1 MGIIAMGRT
10 RNKQSIIASVADK
23 TGMEEVKARDAVNA
37 ALEIITQT
45 VGRGEAVHVVG
56 FGRFETYERQARA
69 GSHPRTHAP
78 MQISAARLP
87 VFRPSERLRERF
99 KEEQTF

>member
-1 MGIIAMGRT
+1 MGRP